1 MGIMPASLPQHH
13 CKIRIKI
20 VGGHGVKSLVNAL
33 GVVQESAV
41 EKTGKVVRKAAPQV
55 KVVIIIMPASLPLT
69 KKPTPSPTKKPT
81 SPTKKNL
88 HHLTPKNLGRRC
100 FGVTNI
106 GKTKMKSSKICAL
119 AMIIA

>member
-1 MGIMPASLPQHH
+1 MGNA
-13 CKIRIKI
+13 
-20 VGGHGVKSLVNAL
+20 VKSLVNAL

-81 SPTKKNL
+81 SPTKKP
-88 HHLTPKNLGRRC
+88 TPSDTKKPWSPMLWCDKHWQNQNEEFKNLRACNDHCVPISCDSASIDIQVR
-100 FGVTNI
+100 
-106 GKTKMKSSKICAL
+106 K
-119 AMIIA
+119 